1 MSERAAETK
10 SAAPP
15 RAAVLVAD
23 DDGDIRVALE
33 MLLAY
38 EGYEVWTAKDG
49 QEALSRFERERAAG
63 REPALVLT
71 DLKMPHLDG
80 LELLDRLRA
89 QPDPPPVVLISGHG
103 DVPVAVDAI
112 KRGAA
117 NFLEK
122 PLDENRVLV
131 TIRTALRE
139 QKLERENVGL
149 RARLASRWELVGE
162 SAALRKLSQQMRQ
175 VADSD
180 AAVLI
185 TGENGSGKEVVARNL
200 HYQGP
205 RATGPFVPVNC
216 AAIPSEL
223 IESELFGHE
232 KGSFT
237 GAHDRRTGH
246 FEAADGG
253 TLFLDE
259 VGDMPLP
266 AQAKV
271 LRALESHEVIRVGDS
286 RPIPVDIRVFAA
298 TNADLARA
306 VEEKLFRTDLFYRL
320 NVVPLRVP
328 PLRERVED
336 IPLLVQHFLRGIAER
351 TGRSPQ
357 GVAEDALELLRR
369 QPWPGNVRQLKNALE
384 GASVF
389 GQGEIITRAD
399 VEEVLAS
406 GPSLAPQARASMLG
420 GDADPFVA
428 ETFESFKELSEAL
441 FFRQKLAHYE
451 GNIKKTAEELGMQ
464 RSHLYKKL
472 DRYHLR

>member
-1 MSERAAETK
+1 MSEE
-10 SAAPP
+10 SARSKPSSRTP
-15 RAAVLVAD
+15 VLVVD
-23 DDGDIRVALE
+23 DDGDIRLALE

-38 EGYEVWTAKDG
+38 EGFEVWTAKDG
-49 QEALSRFERERAAG
+49 EEALSRFTREREAG

-71 DLKMPHLDG
+71 DLKMPQVDG
-80 LELLDRLRA
+80 LELLDGLRA
-89 QPDPPPVVLISGHG
+89 LPDPPPVVLISGHG

-122 PLDENRVLV
+122 PIDENRVLV
-131 TIRTALRE
+131 TIRAALRE
-139 QKLERENVGL
+139 QKLASENRGL
-149 RARLASRWELVGE
+149 RARLASRWELVGD
-162 SAALRKLSQQMRQ
+162 SRSMQKLKAQIEQ
-175 VADSD
+175 VANSD

-200 HYQGP
+200 HYRGP
-205 RATGPFVPVNC
+205 RAAGPFVPVNC
-216 AAIPSEL
+216 AAIPGEL

-246 FEAADGG
+246 FEAAHGG

-271 LRALESHEVIRVGDS
+271 LRALESHEITRVGDS
-286 RPIPVDIRVFAA
+286 QPIPVDIRVFAA

-306 VEEKLFRTDLFYRL
+306 VEDKLFRTDLFYRL

-328 PLRERVED
+328 ALRERAED
-336 IPLLVQHFLRGIAER
+336 VPLLVQYFLESIAER

-357 GVAEDALELLRR
+357 QIDEAALKLLAE
-369 QPWPGNVRQLKNALE
+369 QPWPGNVRQLRNVLE

-389 GQGEIITRAD
+389 GDGEVIARAD
-399 VEEVLAS
+399 IEEVLAS
-406 GPSLAPQARASMLG
+406 GPSLTPSTYAPGSG
-420 GDADPFVA
+420 GSDPFSVQ
-428 ETFESFKELSEAL
+428 TFEEFKEVSEAL

-472 DRYHLR
+472 DRYRLR